1 MNLWGGGGPRRALSR
16 ARAWLVP
23 PALVLMYHRI
33 ATLETDPWQLA
44 VSPSHFSEHLAVVRR
59 HGRPLLV
66 RDLSRALAAGRV
78 PRRAIVVTFDDGYAD
93 NLHDAL
99 PLLERHDVPATLFVA
114 AGYVGRPDGFWWDR
128 LERLILTPAELPPT
142 LRLEVSGRR
151 HEYELDAMTRAMHGD
166 RETTAAWRGWTPAPT
181 GRHELFL
188 TLYRLLRPLSE
199 PERRRALADLT
210 AWTGAAAPTGST
222 GDTLSVSQLQALA
235 SRPLVEI
242 GAHTLTHPQLSTL
255 APADQRAEIGG
266 SRLALEEVTGTPVVS
281 FAYPYGGRSDYTSE
295 TVRLVR
301 DAGFSGACGSF
312 PGAVTRTT
320 ARFEVP
326 RCHVEDWDGDGL
338 ARRLATWSTAWA

>member
-1 MNLWGGGGPRRALSR
+1 VNLWGGGGPRRMLSR

-33 ATLETDPWQLA
+33 ATPETDPWQLA
-44 VSPSHFSEHLAVVRR
+44 VSPSHFSEHLAVIRR

-93 NLHDAL
+93 NFHEAL
-99 PLLERHDVPATLFVA
+99 PLLERHDVPGTLFVA

-128 LERLILTPAELPPT
+128 LERLILTPAELPAT
-142 LRLEVSGRR
+142 LRLEVRGRR
-151 HEYELDAMTRAMHGD
+151 HEYELDATTRPMRGD
-166 RETTAAWRGWTPAPT
+166 RETTAAWRAGTPAPT
-181 GRHELFL
+181 ERHELFL
-188 TLYRLLRPLSE
+188 TLYRLLRPLSDL
-199 PERRRALADLT
+199 ERQRALADLT
-210 AWTGAAAPTGST
+210 AWTGPAAPTGST
-222 GDTLSVSQLQALA
+222 GDTLTVSQLQTLA
-235 SRPLVEI
+235 RRPLVEI

-255 APADQRAEIGG
+255 VPADQGAEIRG
-266 SRLALEEVTGTPVVS
+266 SRVALEELTGAPVVS
-281 FAYPYGGRSDYTSE
+281 FAYPYGGRSDYTPE
-295 TVRLVR
+295 TVQLVR
-301 DAGFSGACGSF
+301 DAGFSGAYGSF

-326 RCHVEDWDGDGL
+326 RCHVEDCDGDGL